1 MKARGGE
8 AHDEFLNAIPL
19 YALDDRAFF
28 VHITFCSMKTD
39 V

>member
-19 YALDDRAFF
+19 YALDDRAFLSTSLF
-28 VHITFCSMKTD
+28 VA
-39 V
+39 